1 MAAFLSTHRLSGVAA
16 RHIRTVK
23 ATVRHIITHW
33 EPKHIDEHKRRMAW
47 SPWLFAK
54 NRERYAWAGPWQETV
69 QFEACELGKLD
80 LAEECFLAPCAV
92 LIASPGKHICLGRG
106 ASVAAECFLRGPV
119 TLGAHVSINP
129 RCHLDGG
136 TKGITIGE
144 GSRVAA
150 NVQIFAFNHGFAP
163 GTEIRHQSTTSLGV
177 SIGKDVWVGAGSGI
191 VDGVTI
197 GDHAVVGLG
206 SVVTRDVQPFAIV
219 AGNPARPIGDR
230 RDRKD

>member
-1 MAAFLSTHRLSGVAA
+1 M
-16 RHIRTVK
+16 
-23 ATVRHIITHW
+23 
-33 EPKHIDEHKRRMAW
+33 
-47 SPWLFAK
+47 
-54 NRERYAWAGPWQETV
+54 
-69 QFEACELGKLD
+69 
-80 LAEECFLAPCAV
+80 
-92 LIASPGKHICLGRG
+92 
-106 ASVAAECFLRGPV
+106 
-119 TLGAHVSINP
+119 
-129 RCHLDGG
+129 
-136 TKGITIGE
+136 
-144 GSRVAA
+144 AA